1 VAFLA
6 KYIFDQTYIADTC
19 KSIKNGEIRFKGK
32 KELDKGM
39 YIVVS
44 QDKVP
49 YFEFVINES
58 QKFSIQTELT
68 DIPATLRA
76 PDSKENQLFFSY
88 LNYSSGKNKEFNEAR
103 LTTAGKSKKDS
114 TLFMQQ
120 KIQQLEKDVKN
131 FDAEYMEKVKGTYL
145 YDIMN
150 LKTEKLATE
159 IPKAS
164 NGRPDSLYQ
173 YYYYKNHFFD
183 GVNLKDERIART
195 PYFDDRV
202 KKFFDQVLV
211 NNPDTIIKEIDKLLL
226 RCDEGNLNFNVLIGH
241 LTYKYEQSNIVGFD
255 KVFLHLV
262 DKYIVPGKV
271 KGMYSE
277 STIAVLKKRSE
288 IMNPLMEG
296 KKVVDLFM
304 IDTLAAKEVLKMGFD
319 TARSAESITALY
331 YKNQT
336 KLSPLF
342 KTLYQIDA
350 KYTLVVFWAADCG
363 HCQKEIPKLNE
374 SLKALKGKIDFKVFA
389 VQTKSDQYE
398 QWRKFLIENKISEF
412 INVFDPVH
420 INNFKEKYDLT
431 STPLIYVLDKDKKII
446 AKKIAAEY
454 VADMLKALEKSK
466 K

>member
-1 VAFLA
+1 
-6 KYIFDQTYIADTC
+6 
-19 KSIKNGEIRFKGK
+19 
-32 KELDKGM
+32 
-39 YIVVS
+39 
-44 QDKVP
+44 
-49 YFEFVINES
+49 
-58 QKFSIQTELT
+58 
-68 DIPATLRA
+68 
-76 PDSKENQLFFSY
+76 
-88 LNYSSGKNKEFNEAR
+88 
-103 LTTAGKSKKDS
+103 
-114 TLFMQQ
+114 
-120 KIQQLEKDVKN
+120 
-131 FDAEYMEKVKGTYL
+131 
-145 YDIMN
+145 
-150 LKTEKLATE
+150 
-159 IPKAS
+159 
-164 NGRPDSLYQ
+164 
-173 YYYYKNHFFD
+173 
-183 GVNLKDERIART
+183 
-195 PYFDDRV
+195 
-202 KKFFDQVLV
+202 
-211 NNPDTIIKEIDKLLL
+211 
-226 RCDEGNLNFNVLIGH
+226 
-241 LTYKYEQSNIVGFD
+241 
-255 KVFLHLV
+255 LV